1 MKTKLTTLGLL
12 LAAGILAGCG
22 ETSNPGTSEER
33 DILKKKADAVL
44 ADFKNADPSLE
55 AKMKSADSY
64 VIFPE
69 VTTAAIGVGGAHG
82 DGVVYEKG
90 KQIGWADLSQGSIG
104 VQLGG
109 QKYGEL
115 ILFESESRLLDFTH
129 GTFEFDAAASAIA
142 ASRGAATSANYA
154 HGVMVFTLPQG
165 GLMFQAAIGGQKF
178 RYTPLKP

>member
-1 MKTKLTTLGLL
+1 MKAKLTTLGLL
-12 LAAGILAGCG
+12 LAAGFLAGCG
-22 ETSNPGTSEER
+22 DTANPGTIEER
-33 DILKKKADAVL
+33 GALLKQADAVL
-44 ADFKNADPSLE
+44 ADFKKADPSLE
-55 AKMKSADSY
+55 AKIKSADSF

-69 VTTAAIGVGGAHG
+69 VTTAAIVLGGAHG

-90 KQIGWADLSQGSIG
+90 KQVGWADLSQGSIG
-104 VQLGG
+104 FQLGG

-115 ILFESESRLLDFTH
+115 ILFESESRFLDFSH

-142 ASRGAATSANYA
+142 ASAGAATSANYA

-178 RYTPLKP
+178 RYTPVKE